1 MDNFSQ
7 VLLLLGITVSIVVF
21 FARFHIPSSLGYLL
35 VGFILGPHTM
45 GPIIHLPHI
54 TALAEF
60 GIVFLLFTIGL
71 NFSLPQIYALRHR
84 VFSLGT
90 GQVVLTTI
98 TVGLLAWAVG
108 LSATAAFVV
117 GAVFAQSSTTII
129 GKQLAE
135 QGEENS
141 RHGKLGLAMSVFQDV
156 TAVPFVVIIPVLGMA
171 VGADLIFNSLIAA
184 LAKALLAFCL
194 VFFIGR
200 WLLGPL
206 FHFVAQRRSAE
217 VFTLTVLLVALLAAW
232 TTESF
237 GLSLAFG
244 AFLAGMVL
252 GETQF
257 RHQVESTIRPF
268 RDVLLGLFFIGIGM
282 LLDPSGFLSIWHWA
296 IVGTLVLLISKTLL
310 VMMLMKTTGSDWLT
324 AWRTGLLLAVGGE
337 FGFAVLAI
345 ALSADVIDV
354 FLGQI
359 VLASVLFS
367 MIAGPFIIRY
377 NKVIARCFV
386 REHQPS
392 AQHTATQQNLTV
404 ASPMSM
410 QDHVIIFGYGRI
422 GQSVAYLLSEEKIP
436 YLALDLDSSR
446 VRQAH
451 TAGKPVY
458 YGDATDRSLLDL
470 LNLNQ
475 ARLVIISHD
484 NVAASLKTLEYLQTI
499 RSDLPVMVRTR
510 DESCI
515 DELKKAG
522 ATEVVPETLEA
533 ALMTATQ
540 SLLLLGVPSSKI
552 FQYVEDQRTEK
563 YQLIREFF
571 QGSLFSNEMGTYN
584 KENLH
589 LIQIKPPCNLIGHSL
604 SSIRLDIEIL
614 SIIRQDT
621 QLIEPSFD
629 TIIEANDTLVVHASS
644 MTLLRAKDIL
654 YG

>member
-1 MDNFSQ
+1 
-7 VLLLLGITVSIVVF
+7 
-21 FARFHIPSSLGYLL
+21 
-35 VGFILGPHTM
+35 
-45 GPIIHLPHI
+45 
-54 TALAEF
+54 
-60 GIVFLLFTIGL
+60 
-71 NFSLPQIYALRHR
+71 
-84 VFSLGT
+84 
-90 GQVVLTTI
+90 
-98 TVGLLAWAVG
+98 
-108 LSATAAFVV
+108 
-117 GAVFAQSSTTII
+117 
-129 GKQLAE
+129 
-135 QGEENS
+135 
-141 RHGKLGLAMSVFQDV
+141 
-156 TAVPFVVIIPVLGMA
+156 
-171 VGADLIFNSLIAA
+171 
-184 LAKALLAFCL
+184 
-194 VFFIGR
+194 
-200 WLLGPL
+200 
-206 FHFVAQRRSAE
+206 
-217 VFTLTVLLVALLAAW
+217 
-232 TTESF
+232 
-237 GLSLAFG
+237 
-244 AFLAGMVL
+244 
-252 GETQF
+252 
-257 RHQVESTIRPF
+257 
-268 RDVLLGLFFIGIGM
+268 
-282 LLDPSGFLSIWHWA
+282 
-296 IVGTLVLLISKTLL
+296 
-310 VMMLMKTTGSDWLT
+310 
-324 AWRTGLLLAVGGE
+324 
-337 FGFAVLAI
+337 
-345 ALSADVIDV
+345 
-354 FLGQI
+354 
-359 VLASVLFS
+359 
-367 MIAGPFIIRY
+367 
-377 NKVIARCFV
+377 
-386 REHQPS
+386 
-392 AQHTATQQNLTV
+392 
-404 ASPMSM
+404 MSM